1 MSAPDSA
8 APEGVDAA
16 VDVARDYYN
25 SSDADHFYF
34 HVWGGEDIHV
44 GLYRDDHEA
53 IAPASRRTVER
64 MVERLT
70 RLNADARVLDIG
82 AGYGGS
88 MRYLAKTVG
97 CHCVALNLSE
107 VENQRDRAMNA
118 EQGLDHLIDVVDA
131 SFETLDYPDNHF
143 DVVWS
148 QDAILHSG
156 RRAQVLAEVHRVL
169 KPGGEF
175 VMTDPMAADDCP
187 EGVLD
192 PILARIHLQSL
203 GTPGFYIRTATE
215 LGMEDVGFEDHSHQ
229 LTRHYGRVREELTR
243 LAPQLKGK
251 VSDDYVTRMK
261 TGLGHWVTGGENGHL
276 AWGIFLFRK
285 R

>member
-1 MSAPDSA
+1 MTAPDQ
-8 APEGVDAA
+8 AA
-16 VDVARDYYN
+16 VDIARDYYN
-25 SSDADHFYF
+25 SDDADHFYF

-44 GLYRDDHEA
+44 GLYAHDDEA
-53 IAPASRRTVER
+53 IAPASHRTVTR
-64 MVERLT
+64 MAQRLT
-70 RLNADARVLDIG
+70 QLNADARVLDIG

-88 MRYLAKTVG
+88 MRHLAKTVG

-107 VENQRDRAMNA
+107 VENQRNRAMNV

-131 SFETLDYPDNHF
+131 SFESLAYPDDHF

-156 RRAQVLAEVHRVL
+156 KRAQVLAEVARVL

-187 EGVLD
+187 DGVLD

-203 GTPGFYIRTATE
+203 GTPGFYLRTAAS
-215 LGMEDVGFEDHSHQ
+215 LGLTDQGFEDHSPQ
-229 LTRHYGRVREELTR
+229 LTRHYGRVREELIR
-243 LAPQLKGK
+243 LTPELHGR
-251 VSDDYVTRMK
+251 VSDDYISRMK
-261 TGLGHWVTGGENGHL
+261 AGLAHWVNGGRQGHL

-285 R
+285 Q